1 MDIDEL
7 RRIVTDFR
15 DERDWKKFH
24 NPKDLAI
31 SIAIE
36 SMELLE
42 HFQWKSV
49 EEVYEVVES
58 RVDSIRDEIA
68 DIAIYLLSLVDIL
81 DIDLS
86 EAIVEKVKKNAEKY
100 PVEKSKGRADKYTE
114 L

>member
-58 RVDSIRDEIA
+58 RIDSIRDEIA
-68 DIAIYLLSLVDIL
+68 DITIYLLSLADIL